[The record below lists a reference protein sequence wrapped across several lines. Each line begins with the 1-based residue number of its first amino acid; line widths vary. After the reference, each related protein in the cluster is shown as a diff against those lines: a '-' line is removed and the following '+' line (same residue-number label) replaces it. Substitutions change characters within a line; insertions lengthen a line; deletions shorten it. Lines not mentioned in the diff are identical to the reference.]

1 MERDSLGTLALP
13 VSALWGIH
21 TARAVQ
27 NFPLGS
33 RTLGQTPELVHAL
46 GAVKLACALANR
58 QCGVLDD
65 RRCGAIVTAAERVRN
80 GELDAHFVV
89 DALQGGAGTSSNMN
103 ANEVI
108 ANVALLA
115 LGHAPGH
122 YEALHPNDHVNA
134 SQSTND
140 VYPSALRLALHAAL
154 QPLLREAQAL
164 QRALG
169 EQATRHAQVL
179 KIGRT
184 QLQDAVPMT
193 VGQEFGAWAATVA
206 ADIGALQHAA
216 QGLDTLNL
224 GGTAVGTGLNAPP
237 GFGRRAIDQLA
248 RLLGRALHQADD
260 LVHAGQDT
268 AALLDLSAALRR
280 VAVHL
285 GKIAS
290 DLRLLGSGPQA
301 GFGDLMLPPRQ
312 AGSSIMPGKV
322 NPVIAEAVNQVA
334 FAVIGGDVT
343 VALACEHGQLQLN
356 AFEPLIGATLLQ
368 SLAQLARAVALL
380 RTHCIEGIEVPREAL
395 AERVARSATLA
406 TALAPV
412 LGYAAAARVALHA
425 RHSDQTVLQAA
436 LALQAAPEAV
446 LRAHLPSAVEPNT
459 AVTAV
464 TAATAL

>member
-1 MERDSLGTLALP
+1 
-13 VSALWGIH
+13 
-21 TARAVQ
+21 
-27 NFPLGS
+27 
-33 RTLGQTPELVHAL
+33 
-46 GAVKLACALANR
+46 
-58 QCGVLDD
+58 VLDA
-65 RRCGAIVTAAERVRN
+65 RRCNAIVTASERVRR

-108 ANVALLA
+108 ANVALLS
-115 LGHAPGH
+115 LGHVPGR

-140 VYPSALRLALHAAL
+140 VYPSALRLALRAAL
-154 QPLLREAQAL
+154 QPLLHEAQAL
-164 QRALG
+164 QKALRA
-169 EQATRHAQVL
+169 QAARHAGVM

-206 ADIGALQHAA
+206 GDTAALQRAA
-216 QGLDTLNL
+216 LGLHTLNL
-224 GGTAVGTGLNAPP
+224 GGTAVGTGVNAPP
-237 GFGRRAIDQLA
+237 GFGRLAIDQLA
-248 RLLGRALHQADD
+248 RLLGRPLQQADD

-268 AALLDLSAALRR
+268 ASLLDLSAALRR

-301 GFGDLMLPPRQ
+301 GFGDLRLPPRQ

-322 NPVIAEAVNQVA
+322 NPVIPEAVNQVA

-343 VALACEHGQLQLN
+343 VALACEAGQLQLN

-368 SLAQLARAVALL
+368 SLGQLARAMALL
-380 RTHCIEGIEVPREAL
+380 RTHCIDGIEVPHEGL
-395 AERVARSATLA
+395 
-406 TALAPV
+406 
-412 LGYAAAARVALHA
+412 AARE
-425 RHSDQTVLQAA
+425 
-436 LALQAAPEAV
+436 LQAAPETV
-446 LRAHLPSAVEPNT
+446 LRARLPM
-459 AVTAV
+459 
-464 TAATAL
+464 AADDGP

>member
-1 MERDSLGTLALP
+1 M
-13 VSALWGIH
+13 
-21 TARAVQ
+21 
-27 NFPLGS
+27 
-33 RTLGQTPELVHAL
+33 
-46 GAVKLACALANR
+46 
-58 QCGVLDD
+58 LDA
-65 RRCGAIVTAAERVRN
+65 RRCNAIVTASERVRR

-108 ANVALLA
+108 ANVALLS
-115 LGHAPGH
+115 LGHVPGR

-154 QPLLREAQAL
+154 QPLLHEAQAL
-164 QRALG
+164 QKALRA
-169 EQATRHAQVL
+169 QAARHAGVM

-206 ADIGALQHAA
+206 GDTAALQRAA
-216 QGLDTLNL
+216 LGLHTLNL
-224 GGTAVGTGLNAPP
+224 GGTAVGTGVNAPP
-237 GFGRRAIDQLA
+237 GFGRLAIDQLA
-248 RLLGRALHQADD
+248 RLLGRPLQQADD

-268 AALLDLSAALRR
+268 ASLLDLSAALRC

-301 GFGDLMLPPRQ
+301 GFGDLRLPPRQ

-322 NPVIAEAVNQVA
+322 NPVIPEAVNQVA

-343 VALACEHGQLQLN
+343 VALACEAGQLQLN
-356 AFEPLIGATLLQ
+356 AFEPLGGDWRVSLATQREKYRTSITSAGVAQGRAEKNLTALGVGYDFGFMRVAAFVNDDEFVAVNGTKEKAREWAAGVTVPVGAFSIDAMLAEGKIKGVAQKTSGFGLVLRYDLSKRTDLYAGHRSNRDDNSPTTGAT
-368 SLAQLARAVALL
+368 V
-380 RTHCIEGIEVPREAL
+380 RT
-395 AERVARSATLA
+395 
-406 TALAPV
+406 
-412 LGYAAAARVALHA
+412 ARVKDTLTGVGI
-425 RHSDQTVLQAA
+425 RH
-436 LALQAAPEAV
+436 
-446 LRAHLPSAVEPNT
+446 RF
-459 AVTAV
+459 
-464 TAATAL
+464 

>member
-1 MERDSLGTLALP
+1 MDLSVDRPQPTRTETDSLGALALP
-13 VSALWGIH
+13 SEALWGIH
-21 TARAVQ
+21 TARALQ

-33 RTLGQTPELVHAL
+33 RTLGQLPELVHAL

-58 QCGVLDD
+58 QCGVLDA
-65 RRCGAIVTAAERVRN
+65 RRCNAIVTASERVRR

-108 ANVALLA
+108 ANVALLS
-115 LGHAPGH
+115 LGHVPGR

-140 VYPSALRLALHAAL
+140 VYPSALRLALRAAL
-154 QPLLREAQAL
+154 QPLLHEAQAL
-164 QRALG
+164 QKALRA
-169 EQATRHAQVL
+169 QAARHAGVM

-206 ADIGALQHAA
+206 GDTAALQRAA
-216 QGLDTLNL
+216 LGLHTLNL
-224 GGTAVGTGLNAPP
+224 GGTAVGTGVNAPP
-237 GFGRRAIDQLA
+237 GFGRLAIDQLA
-248 RLLGRALHQADD
+248 RLLGRPLQQADD

-268 AALLDLSAALRR
+268 ASLLDLSAALRR

-301 GFGDLMLPPRQ
+301 GFGDLRLPPRQ

-322 NPVIAEAVNQVA
+322 NPVIPEAVNQVA

-343 VALACEHGQLQLN
+343 VALACEAGQLQLN

-368 SLAQLARAVALL
+368 SLGQLARAMALL
-380 RTHCIEGIEVPREAL
+380 RTHCIDGIEVPHEGL
-395 AERVARSATLA
+395 
-406 TALAPV
+406 
-412 LGYAAAARVALHA
+412 AARE
-425 RHSDQTVLQAA
+425 
-436 LALQAAPEAV
+436 LQAAPETV
-446 LRAHLPSAVEPNT
+446 LRARLPM
-459 AVTAV
+459 
-464 TAATAL
+464 AADDGP